1 MELFECSECLKL
13 SRERVEM
20 TVLLLG
26 ESASPFIGEGDG
38 LTSLERER
46 KRVCALPSLVAHAI
60 GYETIVDAHNIV
72 HTYASSRFYHVRLVW

>member
-46 KRVCALPSLVAHAI
+46 VCVFPSLVVHAV
-60 GYETIVDAHNIV
+60 GYKTICW
-72 HTYASSRFYHVRLVW
+72 RLQYC